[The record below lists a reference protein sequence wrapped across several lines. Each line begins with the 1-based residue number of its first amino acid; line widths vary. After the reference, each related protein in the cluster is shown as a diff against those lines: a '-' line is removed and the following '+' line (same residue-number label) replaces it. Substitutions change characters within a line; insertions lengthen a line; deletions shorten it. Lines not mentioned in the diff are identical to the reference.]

1 MRKENGRSCDTK
13 KNEKGRDTGDG
24 DIHSGG
30 DMVIEIETNVE
41 RTVPLA
47 LETVIVAARPRLLRL
62 ARLRGVPP
70 DAAEDVVQETL
81 LEAWRCL
88 DRLYDPTGIDRWL
101 DEICRNVCRRYARKQ
116 ATEQRNLALTASGDE
131 DEQRP
136 SDTVTLDNLPDS
148 EADDPIEALNR
159 QDMALLLDQALGLL
173 PGNAR
178 EVVELCYLREL
189 PQREA
194 TDRLGLSLSALEA
207 RLHRARRELRAI
219 FNGPLRREAEA
230 FGLAL
235 DDANEQGWRETRLW
249 CPLCGR
255 RRLAGMFV
263 VQPDGSL
270 NLHMRCPQC
279 EQDSDLCDIDSSSV
293 HSKGLIQLDGL
304 QSFRPAWK
312 RTLQGTAQHFT
323 QALQSSAYSAYSDAY
338 RCAFCGAPALLRLVD
353 KVQTPTGVD
362 LPGNLARHP
371 YRFWVWW
378 RCQQPRDGS
387 DWHSGL
393 FAASDLVYWSCAAS
407 QRFMRDHAHYI
418 SEPELLVEYAGRPA
432 LRLQLADTTSA
443 ARLTLLADRRTL
455 RVLAVF

>member
-1 MRKENGRSCDTK
+1 DQEKNGEEWEGNT
-13 KNEKGRDTGDG
+13 EDG
-24 DIHSGG
+24 DIQSGG
-30 DMVIEIETNVE
+30 DMVIEIETRAE
-41 RTVPLA
+41 HAVPLA
-47 LETVIVAARPRLLRL
+47 LESAIVAARPRLLRL
-62 ARLRGVPP
+62 AHLRGVPP
-70 DAAEDVVQETL
+70 DTAEDVVQETL

-116 ATEQRNLALTASGDE
+116 AAEQRNLALTASSDDG
-131 DEQRP
+131 EQRV
-136 SDTVTLDNLPDS
+136 SEMTTLDNIADS
-148 EADDPIEALNR
+148 EASDPIEALNR

-173 PGNAR
+173 PDNAR

-207 RLHRARRELRAI
+207 RLHRARRQLRAL

-235 DDANEQGWRETRLW
+235 DDASEQGWRETRLW

-255 RRLAGMFV
+255 RLAGMFI

-279 EQDSDLCDIDSSSV
+279 ERDSDLCDIDSSSI

-304 QSFRPAWK
+304 RSFRPAWK

-323 QALQSSAYSAYSDAY
+323 QALQSSAHSAAY
-338 RCAFCGAPALLRLVD
+338 RCPFCDAPALLRLVD
-353 KVQTPTGVD
+353 KVSAPTGVD
-362 LPGNLARHP
+362 LPGSLARHP

-393 FAASDLVYWSCAAS
+393 FAASDLVYWSSAAS
-407 QRFMRDHAHYI
+407 QRFMRDHPHYF
-418 SEPELLVEYAGRPA
+418 SAPELLVEYAGQPA
-432 LRLQLADTTSA
+432 LRLQLADATSA
-443 ARLTLLADRRTL
+443 TRLTLLADRRTL

>member
-1 MRKENGRSCDTK
+1 
-13 KNEKGRDTGDG
+13 
-24 DIHSGG
+24 
-30 DMVIEIETNVE
+30 MVIETRTE

-62 ARLRGVPP
+62 ARLRGVPA

-101 DEICRNVCRRYARKQ
+101 DEICRNICRRYARRQ
-116 ATEQRNLALTASGDE
+116 ATEQRNLALSAPGE
-131 DEQRP
+131 DEEQRA
-136 SDTVTLDNLPDS
+136 SETVTLENLADS
-148 EADDPIEALNR
+148 EASDPIEALNR

-173 PGNAR
+173 PNNAR

-207 RLHRARRELRAI
+207 RLHRARRELRAL

-235 DDANEQGWRETRLW
+235 DDASEQGWQETRLW

-279 EQDSDLCDIDSSSV
+279 EQDSGLCDIDSSSV

-312 RTLQGTAQHFT
+312 RTMQGTAQHFT
-323 QALQSSAYSAYSDAY
+323 QALQLQSSVYSGAY
-338 RCAFCGAPALLRLVD
+338 RCPFCGAAALLRLVD
-353 KVQTPTGVD
+353 KVQAPTGVG
-362 LPGNLARHP
+362 LPGSLARHP
-371 YRFWVWW
+371 YHFWVWW

-393 FAASDLVYWSCAAS
+393 FAASDLVYWSSAES
-407 QRFMRDHAHYI
+407 QRFMRDHPHHI
-418 SEPELLVEYAGRPA
+418 SEPELLVEFAGQPA

-455 RVLAVF
+455 RVLGVF

>member
-1 MRKENGRSCDTK
+1 
-13 KNEKGRDTGDG
+13 
-24 DIHSGG
+24 
-30 DMVIEIETNVE
+30 MVIETRIE
-41 RTVPLA
+41 RIAPLA

-62 ARLRGVPP
+62 ARLRGVSP
-70 DAAEDVVQETL
+70 DVAEDVVQETL

-116 ATEQRNLALTASGDE
+116 ATEQRNLALSAPADDG
-131 DEQRP
+131 EQRA
-136 SDTVTLDNLPDS
+136 SETVTLDNIPDS
-148 EADDPIEALNR
+148 ETSDPIEALNH

-173 PGNAR
+173 PGAAR

-207 RLHRARRELRAI
+207 RLHRARRQLRAL

-235 DDANEQGWRETRLW
+235 DDASAQEWHETRLW
-249 CPLCGR
+249 CPACGR
-255 RRLAGMFV
+255 QRLAGMFIA
-263 VQPDGSL
+263 QPDGGL
-270 NLHMRCPQC
+270 NLHMRCPTC
-279 EQDSDLCDIDSSSV
+279 EQDSGLCDIDSSSV

-312 RTLQGTAQHFT
+312 RTMQGTAQRFT
-323 QALQSSAYSAYSDAY
+323 QALQSGAY
-338 RCAFCGAPALLRLVD
+338 RCPFCGAPALLRLVD
-353 KVQTPTGVD
+353 KVQAPTGVD
-362 LPGNLARHP
+362 LPGSLARHP

-387 DWHSGL
+387 DGHSGL
-393 FAASDLVYWSCAAS
+393 FAASDLVYWSCAES
-407 QRFMRDHAHYI
+407 QRFMRDHPHYL
-418 SEPELLVEYAGRPA
+418 SEPELLVEFAGQPA

-443 ARLTLLADRRTL
+443 ARLTLLADRQTL
-455 RVLAVF
+455 RVLAVYH

>member
-1 MRKENGRSCDTK
+1 M
-13 KNEKGRDTGDG
+13 EKGEDTGDG
-24 DIHSGG
+24 DIQSGG
-30 DMVIEIETNVE
+30 DMVIEIETKTE
-41 RTVPLA
+41 RAVPLA
-47 LETVIVAARPRLLRL
+47 LEAVIVAARPRLLRL
-62 ARLRGVPP
+62 ARLRGAPP

-116 ATEQRNLALTASGDE
+116 ATDQRHLALTASADDE
-131 DEQRP
+131 EQRA
-136 SDTVTLDNLPDS
+136 SETLTLDNLADS
-148 EADDPIEALNR
+148 ETDDPIEALNR

-207 RLHRARRELRAI
+207 RLHRARRQLRAL

-235 DDANEQGWRETRLW
+235 DDASEQGWRETRLW

-279 EQDSDLCDIDSSSV
+279 EQDSGLCDIDSSSI

-323 QALQSSAYSAYSDAY
+323 QALQSNAYL
-338 RCAFCGAPALLRLVD
+338 CPFCGAPALLQLVD
-353 KVQTPTGVD
+353 KVSAPTGVD
-362 LPGNLARHP
+362 LPGSLARHP

-378 RCQQPRDGS
+378 RCQQSRDGS

-393 FAASDLVYWSCAAS
+393 FAASDLVYWSSAAS
-407 QRFMRDHAHYI
+407 QRFMRDHPHYI
-418 SEPELLVEYAGRPA
+418 SEPELLVEHAGQPA
-432 LRLQLADTTSA
+432 LRLQIADTTSA
-443 ARLTLLADRRTL
+443 ARLTLLADRRSL
-455 RVLAVF
+455 RVLATF

>member
-1 MRKENGRSCDTK
+1 MV
-13 KNEKGRDTGDG
+13 KGEDTGDSN
-24 DIHSGG
+24 IQSGG
-30 DMVIEIETNVE
+30 DMVIEIETRVE
-41 RTVPLA
+41 RTAPLA
-47 LETVIVAARPRLLRL
+47 LEAVIVAARPRLLRL

-101 DEICRNVCRRYARKQ
+101 DEICRNICRRYARKR
-116 ATEQRNLALTASGDE
+116 ATEQRKLALTASADDE
-131 DEQRP
+131 EQRA
-136 SDTVTLDNLPDS
+136 SEMVTLDNIADS
-148 EADDPIEALNR
+148 EASDPIEALNR

-207 RLHRARRELRAI
+207 RLHRARRELRAL

-235 DDANEQGWRETRLW
+235 DDASEQGWRVTRLW

-279 EQDSDLCDIDSSSV
+279 EQDSGLCDIDSSSI

-323 QALQSSAYSAYSDAY
+323 HALQLQSSAYL
-338 RCAFCGAPALLRLVD
+338 CPFCGAPALLQLVD
-353 KVQTPTGVD
+353 KVSAPTGVN
-362 LPGNLARHP
+362 LPGSLARHP

-393 FAASDLVYWSCAAS
+393 FAASDLVYWSSASS
-407 QRFMRDHAHYI
+407 QRFMREHPRYI
-418 SEPELLVEYAGRPA
+418 SEPELLVEFAGRPA

-455 RVLAVF
+455 RILATF

>member
-1 MRKENGRSCDTK
+1 MEQG
-13 KNEKGRDTGDG
+13 EDTGDG
-24 DIHSGG
+24 NIQSGG
-30 DMVIEIETNVE
+30 GRVIEIETSVE
-41 RTVPLA
+41 HTAPLA
-47 LETVIVAARPRLLRL
+47 LESVIVAARPRLLRL
-62 ARLRGVPP
+62 ARLRGVPA
-70 DAAEDVVQETL
+70 DAAEDVAQETL

-116 ATEQRNLALTASGDE
+116 ATEQRNLARAASGDD
-131 DEQRP
+131 DEQRA
-136 SDTVTLDNLPDS
+136 SETVTLDNIADS
-148 EADDPIEALNR
+148 ETNDPIEAPTR

-207 RLHRARRELRAI
+207 RLHRARRELRAL

-235 DDANEQGWRETRLW
+235 DDASEQGWHETRLW

-263 VQPDGSL
+263 VQPDSSL

-279 EQDSDLCDIDSSSV
+279 EQDSGLCDIDSSSV

-323 QALQSSAYSAYSDAY
+323 RALQSSAYSAYSDAY
-338 RCAFCGAPALLRLVD
+338 RCPFCGAPAVLRLVD
-353 KVQTPTGVD
+353 KVQAPTGVD
-362 LPGNLARHP
+362 LPGSLARHP

-393 FAASDLVYWSCAAS
+393 FAASDLVYWSCALS
-407 QRFMRDHAHYI
+407 QRFMRDYPHYI
-418 SEPELLVEYAGRPA
+418 SEPELLVEHAGQPA

-443 ARLTLLADRRTL
+443 ARLTLLADRQTL

>member
-1 MRKENGRSCDTK
+1 M
-13 KNEKGRDTGDG
+13 EKGKDTEDG
-24 DIHSGG
+24 DIQSGG
-30 DMVIEIETNVE
+30 DIVIEIET
-41 RTVPLA
+41 RTEHTAPLA
-47 LETVIVAARPRLLRL
+47 LESVIVAARPRLLRL
-62 ARLRGVPP
+62 ARLRGVPA

-88 DRLYDPTGIDRWL
+88 DRLYDPRGIDRWL
-101 DEICRNVCRRYARKQ
+101 DEICRNICRRYARKQ
-116 ATEQRNLALTASGDE
+116 ATEQRNLAPTAPSDE
-131 DEQRP
+131 EEQRA
-136 SDTVTLDNLPDS
+136 SEMVTLDNIADS
-148 EADDPIEALNR
+148 EASDPIEALNR

-207 RLHRARRELRAI
+207 RLHRARSQLRAL

-235 DDANEQGWRETRLW
+235 DDASEQGWRETRLW

-255 RRLAGMFV
+255 RRLAGMFI

-270 NLHMRCPQC
+270 NLHMRCPLC

-323 QALQSSAYSAYSDAY
+323 QALQSSAHSDAY
-338 RCAFCGAPALLRLVD
+338 RCPFCGAPALLRLVD

-362 LPGNLARHP
+362 LLGSLARHP

-378 RCQQPRDGS
+378 QCQQPRDGS

-407 QRFMRDHAHYI
+407 QRFMRDHPHYV
-418 SEPELLVEYAGRPA
+418 SAPELLVEYAGQPA
-432 LRLQLADTTSA
+432 LRLQLADATSA
-443 ARLTLLADRRTL
+443 TRLTLLADRQTL

>member
-1 MRKENGRSCDTK
+1 M
-13 KNEKGRDTGDG
+13 
-24 DIHSGG
+24 
-30 DMVIEIETNVE
+30 
-41 RTVPLA
+41 PLA
-47 LETVIVAARPRLLRL
+47 LEAVIVAARPRLLWL

-88 DRLYDPTGIDRWL
+88 DRLYDPTGVDRWL
-101 DEICRNVCRRYARKQ
+101 DEICRNICRRYARKQ
-116 ATEQRNLALTASGDE
+116 ATEQRNLAFSAPGE
-131 DEQRP
+131 DEEQRA
-136 SDTVTLDNLPDS
+136 SETVSLENLADS
-148 EADDPIEALNR
+148 EASDPIEALNR

-207 RLHRARRELRAI
+207 RLHRARRQLRAL
-219 FNGPLRREAEA
+219 FNGPLRPEAEA
-230 FGLAL
+230 LGLAL
-235 DDANEQGWRETRLW
+235 DDASEQGWQETRLW

-293 HSKGLIQLDGL
+293 HSKGLIQLNGL

-312 RTLQGTAQHFT
+312 RTMQGTAQHFT
-323 QALQSSAYSAYSDAY
+323 KALQLHSSAY
-338 RCAFCGAPALLRLVD
+338 RCPFCGAPALLQLVD
-353 KVQTPTGVD
+353 KVQTPTSVD
-362 LPGNLARHP
+362 LPGSLARHP

-378 RCQQPRDGS
+378 SCQQPRDGS

-393 FAASDLVYWSCAAS
+393 FAASDLVYWSCAES
-407 QRFMRDHAHYI
+407 KRFMRDHPHYL
-418 SEPELLVEYAGRPA
+418 SAPELLVEFAGQPA

-443 ARLTLLADRRTL
+443 ARLTLLADRSSL
-455 RVLAVF
+455 RVLAQY

>member
-1 MRKENGRSCDTK
+1 METSEDAG
-13 KNEKGRDTGDG
+13 TGD
-24 DIHSGG
+24 IQSGG
-30 DMVIEIETNVE
+30 GRVIEIETKTE
-41 RTVPLA
+41 HSMPLA
-47 LETVIVAARPRLLRL
+47 LEAVIVAARPRLLRL
-62 ARLRGVPP
+62 ARLRGAPP

-101 DEICRNVCRRYARKQ
+101 DEICRNVCRRHARKQ
-116 ATEQRNLALTASGDE
+116 ATEQRNLAITASGDGA
-131 DEQRP
+131 EQRA
-136 SDTVTLDNLPDS
+136 SETVTLDNIADS
-148 EADDPIEALNR
+148 ETDDPIEALNR

-173 PGNAR
+173 PSNAR

-207 RLHRARRELRAI
+207 RLHRARRQLRAL

-235 DDANEQGWRETRLW
+235 DDASEQGWRETRLW

-279 EQDSDLCDIDSSSV
+279 EQDSGLCDIDSSSI

-323 QALQSSAYSAYSDAY
+323 QALQSSAYSDAY
-338 RCAFCGAPALLRLVD
+338 HCPFCGAPALLRLVD
-353 KVQTPTGVD
+353 KVSAPTGVD
-362 LPGNLARHP
+362 LPGSLARHP
-371 YRFWVWW
+371 YRFWIWW

-407 QRFMRDHAHYI
+407 QRFMRDHPHYI
-418 SEPELLVEYAGRPA
+418 SEPELLVEFAGQPA

-443 ARLTLLADRRTL
+443 ARLTLLANRQTL
-455 RVLAVF
+455 RVLATF

>member
-1 MRKENGRSCDTK
+1 M
-13 KNEKGRDTGDG
+13 EKGGNTEDG
-24 DIHSGG
+24 DIQSGG
-30 DMVIEIETNVE
+30 DIVIEIETRTE

-47 LETVIVAARPRLLRL
+47 LEAVIVAARPRLLRL

-116 ATEQRNLALTASGDE
+116 ATEQRKLALTASSDDE
-131 DEQRP
+131 EQRA
-136 SDTVTLDNLPDS
+136 SESLTLDNLADS

-207 RLHRARRELRAI
+207 RLHRARRELRAL

-235 DDANEQGWRETRLW
+235 DDASEQGWHETRLW

-279 EQDSDLCDIDSSSV
+279 EQDSGLCDIDSSSI

-323 QALQSSAYSAYSDAY
+323 QALQSSAHSGAY
-338 RCAFCGAPALLRLVD
+338 CCPFCGTPALLQLVD
-353 KVQTPTGVD
+353 KVSAPVGVE
-362 LPGNLARHP
+362 LPGSLARHP

-407 QRFMRDHAHYI
+407 QRFMRDHPHYV
-418 SEPELLVEYAGRPA
+418 SEPELLVEYAGQPA

-443 ARLTLLADRRTL
+443 ARLTLLANRQTL
-455 RVLAVF
+455 RILATF